1 MPHVAIS
8 VYTKMASEHTSSD
21 QFVRQRLRKFATKNP
36 FGRKCKGRVEQLRQ
50 AREQRKFSAASQPVV
65 ASTDHDLAAT
75 SSTQAAVTD
84 SQSVSSDSS
93 VNADNVRGNST
104 VADIVA
110 STGSRSEVKM
120 KIMQTQDSTSIAD
133 KAENGK

>member
-8 VYTKMASEHTSSD
+8 VYTEMASKQNSSS
-21 QFVRQRLRKFATKNP
+21 QFVRSKPRKFATENP

-50 AREQRKFSAASQPVV
+50 AREQRQFSAASQPVV

-84 SQSVSSDSS
+84 SHSVSSDSS

>member
-1 MPHVAIS
+1 MLLFP
-8 VYTKMASEHTSSD
+8 YTKMASEHTSSD

-84 SQSVSSDSS
+84 SHSVSSDSS
-93 VNADNVRGNST
+93 VNADNVRS
-104 VADIVA
+104 
-110 STGSRSEVKM
+110 
-120 KIMQTQDSTSIAD
+120 
-133 KAENGK
+133 

>member
-8 VYTKMASEHTSSD
+8 VDTEMASKQTSTA
-21 QFVRQRLRKFATKNP
+21 QFVRQKPRKFATENP
-36 FGRKCKGRVEQLRQ
+36 FGRTCKGRVEQLRQ
-50 AREQRKFSAASQPVV
+50 AREQRKFSATSRPVV

-75 SSTQAAVTD
+75 SSTQAAVSSDTD
-84 SQSVSSDSS
+84 SSVT
-93 VNADNVRGNST
+93 VNADNVRDNT

-110 STGSRSEVKM
+110 STGSRSEIKM
-120 KIMQTQDSTSIAD
+120 KIMQTHDPTSIAD